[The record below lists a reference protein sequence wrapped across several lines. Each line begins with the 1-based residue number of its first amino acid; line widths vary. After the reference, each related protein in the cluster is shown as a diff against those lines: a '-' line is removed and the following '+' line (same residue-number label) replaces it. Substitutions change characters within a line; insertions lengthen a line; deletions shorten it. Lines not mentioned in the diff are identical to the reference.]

1 MNHGAPQFPD
11 ALVEALRH
19 ERLVPFVG
27 PRITQQA
34 RDLEGKPFLPDWHQL
49 MLAAIEELTQNKRD
63 NEARLLR
70 EMIHRR
76 QPDWYQAVLTA
87 RTSMSG
93 LAWQRFLYRNLQRSH
108 GDLDLTSISTARAV
122 WGLPQRIVVTIA
134 IDRILTWSCPRA
146 NDLNHW
152 FVTPP
157 EYVEDLSQLPSTRS
171 FLWHLHGHIDDP
183 ASIVL
188 SPRGRMLHPDT
199 GGSRHGYR
207 AALSAL
213 QQLFASHTVL
223 FLGFSDQDTYFI
235 QLLRQVNELFN
246 QCGGPHFALTTPKDA
261 KLLAN
266 QIGDL
271 PLSLIALPY
280 SDEVALSV
288 LAERANQPSQLTPSE
303 EVTVAQGLM
312 TQMPT
317 VGVRPGTTQ
326 PQGEGVD
333 LPIRYQIRSKL
344 GQGGMGAVYQAYDRQ
359 LDRDVAIKVIL
370 PNLLG
375 KAADQQFSVEAR
387 AIAKLDHHSIVPVYD
402 YGRHNGTVFLTMP
415 LIQGKLLR
423 RLMREGELTLLQKL
437 DICIQLAEALDYSH
451 AQGVYHCD
459 IKPENVMVR
468 DHGEGYRVRVMDFGL
483 AQLATRKRMLHR
495 GDVVGTPAYLS
506 PEQCQA
512 MEVDGRA
519 DLYALGTILYEMLA
533 GEPPFKGPFHSLIYK
548 IVHER
553 PPLLLSRGVEIDEEL
568 ESLVLGCLAK
578 KPENRPQRGQQ
589 LALAL
594 RNYMDRRTGRT
605 SGVSHQPLMTSYLD
619 GPPLVGREEEM
630 NELYL
635 RLDACLA
642 GVCQFAVIGGESG
655 MGKTRLMQELEHRA
669 LDNIEPFQVWW
680 ARFPELEE
688 TMPYQAFGE
697 LITHALK
704 QRQERSLPMP
714 DLGDLAP
721 ELVRFLPALTEVAAI
736 REWTSLGSGGS
747 VEGKD
752 QRYVFDLMARTLR
765 RLTTE
770 KPTLLLLE
778 NLGAG
783 GASLE
788 ALQYLVHRI
797 GDTPTLIV
805 GTYRGGLAQNQTL
818 NRFLRS
824 FQGDR
829 RFLSLELGPLDETR
843 HRRLVTSLLGGG
855 ETSPDLL
862 DKLYEINEGNPYFIQ
877 ELVRNLRDS
886 NGIVLDDHNR
896 WVLSDEASL
905 HDDALPR
912 TIQAAVEERLKHLDD
927 HVRDTLATAAVLG
940 RRFTYSDLEALD
952 ANPSSLDAVLD
963 LLTYDG
969 ILAEDPRSR
978 GTSFMFQ
985 SRVVR
990 DVLYQR
996 FSRRKRRELHHRY
1009 ALYLERAYADKLDR
1023 VYALLVHHFAEGDE
1037 PDKTVHYAIE
1047 QARRSLEAFAPD
1059 EAIRCVQVALGFVRD
1074 ESYKGGVLIE
1084 GRLCQ
1089 LLSEAHLGMG
1099 NLELALSEAA
1109 EAVRAF
1115 KKGNDARGA
1124 SNAALLA
1131 AETAWRLHKVEA
1143 TRRWVENGIALA
1155 RTTEDREVLH
1165 RLLTLAAKEA
1175 NLSRNYS
1182 KARTFLA
1189 EVETLAPPARRE
1201 TLSGPI
1207 PFGGKLKTA
1216 IIRHLITLQPGKIQR
1231 IEELEYS
1238 ATVFEPLLQVDANGE
1253 LTPVLAESWE
1263 SHDQARRFTVHLRAA
1278 ATFSDNEPLT
1288 AAQVKLSLEQAAK
1301 GMVGSTAP
1309 AFAAIR
1315 GMAAYRAGKSGE
1327 IEGIV
1332 VESTHRL
1339 SFVLEKPQPLF
1350 PVLLSDRANTAIFKI
1365 RQEEGRVM
1373 LIGTG
1378 PFTIGHLDAHGLQL
1392 VRNNRYWRKLLPS
1405 LEVIDCR
1412 FLENEQSMIDAMRT
1426 DQIDLG
1432 RDLSSTH
1439 IEAIVRIP
1447 RYQRGLVECTRRS
1460 VGFIVFNQESP
1471 LLCRPELR
1479 ALLLGMVRVRE
1490 LVWHTIGRCARP
1502 ATCLIPPGL
1511 IGHDPAR
1518 RGLSR
1523 NKGGEAHL
1531 ISEWGLEPPL
1541 ILRAVVHPFV
1551 NDTYGPMVQGLFREW
1566 LSLGVEV
1573 RVINANREFFTQ
1585 TQGPPADIDLVIARH
1600 RGMIDD
1606 PDAYTY
1612 PFFHSKEG
1620 YYGRYC
1626 GSPQRDA
1633 LLEEARA
1640 SEKSDER
1647 NQLYRR
1653 LETQLLDDAL
1663 VMPLFYDIDCR
1674 LASTRLK
1681 NVHLAPVAPFLN
1693 YQELGKV
1700 STREPILPKGVVRV
1714 PIPTRI
1720 EHLDPAHMPSF
1731 EYAEV
1736 VPNIFETLTR
1746 VGEGAHLEPWLADYR
1761 SEDGGRRYHFELREH
1776 VYFHDGRSL
1785 TARDVRY
1792 SFERVLRESHA
1803 HCGLL
1808 LHIQGAAAFRD
1819 GKAREVAGLRLL
1831 SESKF
1836 QIDLDKPLSFFPG
1849 ILSHPALAILPDGA
1863 APIGELCTN
1872 YVGTGPFRLARFDR
1886 GNQVILLANNQYWHK
1901 GLPQCSQLE
1910 FHLGMSPTAVANA
1923 FREGQLSLAAGML
1936 PSEAESL
1943 RSLGGFR
1950 QELSGAP
1957 GLSTYFLVFNTRE
1970 GLFASREAR
1979 RALIRSLDIA
1989 MTVRE
1994 TLAGLC
2000 LEAGGFIP
2008 PGLAGREMRPRDFEQ
2023 EEYQTLPPGV
2033 TLATAVHPHFFR
2045 QFAVFWERITESLSQ
2060 MGISLRTEH
2069 RDVIPELAH
2078 LPRLD
2083 LVAYRWLADY
2093 PDADT
2098 FVKLLH
2104 SKDGLF
2110 GSMVGMPR
2118 IDMLIEKARI
2128 ETDEAL
2134 RGEIYAEIEE
2144 LIAREAL
2151 LLPLFHERNYR
2162 LARPELR
2169 GLNTRIGFPIVTYE
2183 SLSIEDAE
2191 E

>member
-11 ALVEALRH
+11 ALVEAVRH

-27 PRITQQA
+27 PNITLQA
-34 RDLEGKPFLPDWHQL
+34 RDMDGKPFLPDWHQL
-49 MLAAIEELTQNKRD
+49 MQAAVVELNETKREH
-63 NEARLLR
+63 EARLLR
-70 EMIHRR
+70 DLIQKR
-76 QPDWYQAVLTA
+76 QPDWYQAALMA
-87 RTSMSG
+87 RTGMPG
-93 LAWQRFLYRNLQRSH
+93 HAWQRFLFRKFQRSYEE
-108 GDLDLTSISTARAV
+108 LDTSTLSLGRAIWSV
-122 WGLPQRIVVTIA
+122 AQRIVVTTA
-134 IDRILTWSCPRA
+134 VDRVMSWACP
-146 NDLNHW
+146 NPKDLNLWH
-152 FVTPP
+152 VTPP
-157 EYVEDLSQLPSTRS
+157 EFACDMGDLPLNNAV
-171 FLWHLHGHIDDP
+171 LWHLHGHIDNP
-183 ASIVL
+183 ASMVFT
-188 SPRGRMLHPDT
+188 PRGRMLHPET
-199 GGSRHGYR
+199 GGSLNSYR

-213 QQLFASHTVL
+213 QQLLATHTVL
-223 FLGFSDQDTYFI
+223 FLGFGDQDPYFI
-235 QLLRQVNELFN
+235 QLLREVSELFN

-261 KLLAN
+261 KLLTN
-266 QIGDL
+266 RIGDL

-288 LAERANQPSQLTPSE
+288 LAERAGQPSQVTPSE
-303 EVTVAQGLM
+303 EVTVAQGLL

-317 VGVRPGTTQ
+317 VGVRPVATQ
-326 PQGEGVD
+326 KSEGVD
-333 LPIRYQIRSKL
+333 LPVRYQIRNKL

-387 AIAKLDHHSIVPVYD
+387 AIAKLDHPSIVPVYD

-415 LIQGKLLR
+415 LVQGRLLR
-423 RLMREGELTLLQKL
+423 RLMREQDLTLSQKL
-437 DICIQLAEALDYSH
+437 SICIQLAEALDYSH

-468 DHGEGYRVRVMDFGL
+468 EHGDSYRVRVMDFGL
-483 AQLATRKRMLHR
+483 AQLASRKRALNR

-512 MEVDGRA
+512 MDVDGRA
-519 DLYALGTILYEMLA
+519 DLYALGTMLYEMLA

-553 PPLLLSRGVEIDEEL
+553 PPLLLSRGVDIDEEL

-594 RNYMDRRTGRT
+594 RNYLDRRTGRS
-605 SGVSHQPLMTSYLD
+605 SGVNHQPLVTSYLD

-630 NELYL
+630 NELCL

-642 GVCQFAVIGGESG
+642 GVCQLAVIGGESG
-655 MGKTRLMQELEHRA
+655 MGKTRLMQELERRA

-680 ARFPELEE
+680 ARFPEFEE

-697 LITHALK
+697 LIAHALK
-704 QRQERSLPMP
+704 ARHDRGLPAPEMS
-714 DLGDLAP
+714 DLAP
-721 ELVRFLPALTEVAAI
+721 ELVRFLPALAEIAAI
-736 REWTSLGSGGS
+736 REWASLGPSS
-747 VEGKD
+747 PVEGKD

-765 RLTTE
+765 RLTGET
-770 KPTLLLLE
+770 PTLLLLE

-797 GDTPTLIV
+797 GDTPTFIV
-805 GTYRGGLAQNQTL
+805 GSHRGGLAQNHAL
-818 NRFLRS
+818 SRFLRS

-829 RFLSLELGPLDETR
+829 RYLSIELGPLDENR

-855 ETSPDLL
+855 ETHPDLL

-877 ELVRNLRDS
+877 ELVRNLREAG
-886 NGIVLDDHNR
+886 GIVIDEQNR
-896 WVLSDEASL
+896 WVLSDEAAL

-940 RRFTYSDLEALD
+940 RRFTYKDLEALD

-978 GTSFMFQ
+978 GSSFMFQ

-996 FSRRKRRELHHRY
+996 FSRRKRRDLHRRY

-1023 VYALLVHHFAEGDE
+1023 VYAQLVHHFAEGDE

-1059 EAIRCVQVALGFVRD
+1059 EAIRCVQIALGFVRD
-1074 ESYKGGVLIE
+1074 ENYKGGILIE
-1084 GRLCQ
+1084 ARLCL

-1109 EAVRAF
+1109 DAVRAF

-1124 SNAALLA
+1124 SSAALLA

-1155 RTTEDREVLH
+1155 RTTEDREILH
-1165 RLLTLAAKEA
+1165 RLLALAAKEA

-1182 KARTFLA
+1182 KARAFLA
-1189 EVETLAPPARRE
+1189 EVETLAPPPRRE

-1238 ATVFEPLLQVDANGE
+1238 AAVFEPLLQVDADGG
-1253 LTPVLAESWE
+1253 LSPILAERWE
-1263 SHDQARRFTVHLRAA
+1263 CQDGGRRFCIQLRPN

-1288 AAQVKLSLEQAAK
+1288 AELVKRSLEQSAK
-1301 GMVGSTAP
+1301 GLVGSSAP
-1309 AFAAIR
+1309 VFAAIK
-1315 GMAAYRAGKSGE
+1315 GIAAFRAGRASE
-1327 IEGIV
+1327 LEGIV
-1332 VESTHRL
+1332 VEDSHRL
-1339 SFVLEKPQPLF
+1339 LFLLDRAQPLF
-1350 PVLLSDRANTAIFKI
+1350 PALLSDRANTAIFKL
-1365 RQEEGRVM
+1365 RQEEDRV
-1373 LIGTG
+1373 LLVGTG
-1378 PFTIGHLDAHGLQL
+1378 PFTLGHLDAHGLQL
-1392 VRNNRYWRKLLPS
+1392 IRNNRYWRKLLPS

-1412 FLENEQSMIDAMRT
+1412 FLENEQAMIDALRT

-1432 RDLSSTH
+1432 RDLSSTQT
-1439 IEAIVRIP
+1439 EVMVRLP

-1460 VGFIVFNQESP
+1460 VGFLVFNQHSP
-1471 LLCRPELR
+1471 LLCRQELR
-1479 ALLLGMVRVRE
+1479 ALLMSMVRVRE

-1518 RGLSR
+1518 RGPNRLR
-1523 NKGGEAHL
+1523 GGEAQVIREL
-1531 ISEWGLEPPL
+1531 GLEPPL
-1541 ILRAVVHPFV
+1541 ILRAVVHPYV
-1551 NDTYGPMVQGLFREW
+1551 TDTYGPLVQGLFREW
-1566 LSLGVEV
+1566 LTIGVEV
-1573 RVINANREFFTQ
+1573 RLVNASREFFTQ
-1585 TQGPPADIDLVIARH
+1585 SQGPPADIDLVIARH
-1600 RGMIDD
+1600 RGMFDD
-1606 PDAYTY
+1606 PDAFTY
-1612 PFFHSKEG
+1612 PFFHSAEG

-1626 GSPQRDA
+1626 GAPSRDS

-1640 SEKSDER
+1640 TDKRDER
-1647 NQLYRR
+1647 SQLYRR
-1653 LETQLLDDAL
+1653 LETQMLDEAL

-1681 NVHLAPVAPFLN
+1681 NAHLSPVAPFLN
-1693 YQELGKV
+1693 YLELGKV
-1700 STREPILPKGVVRV
+1700 STREPIVPKGVVRV
-1714 PIPTRI
+1714 PLPTRI

-1746 VGEGAHLEPWLADYR
+1746 IGEGAHLEPWLAEYR
-1761 SEDGGRRYHFELREH
+1761 SEDGGRRYLLELREH

-1792 SFERVLRESHA
+1792 SFERVLRESH
-1803 HCGLL
+1803 HHYGLL
-1808 LHIQGAAAFRD
+1808 LCIQGAAAFRE
-1819 GKAREVAGLRLL
+1819 GKARDIAGLRLL

-1863 APIGELCTN
+1863 VPVGELCAN
-1872 YVGTGPFRLARFDR
+1872 YVGTGPFRLGRFER
-1886 GNQVILLANNQYWHK
+1886 GSQITLHANYQYWCK
-1901 GLPQCSQLE
+1901 GLPCCSQLE
-1910 FHLGMSPTAVANA
+1910 FHLGMSPTAVAKA
-1923 FREGQLSLAAGML
+1923 FREGQLSMAAGML
-1936 PSEAESL
+1936 PAEAESL

-1950 QELSGAP
+1950 QEVSGAP
-1957 GLSTYFLVFNTRE
+1957 GLSTYFLVFNTRD
-1970 GLFASREAR
+1970 GIFANREAR
-1979 RALIRSLDIA
+1979 RALIRSLDVA
-1989 MTVRE
+1989 ATVRD
-1994 TLAGLC
+1994 TLGGLC

-2008 PGLAGREMRPRDFEQ
+2008 PGLAGRETRPRDFEQ
-2023 EEYQTLPPGV
+2023 EDYQTLPPGL
-2033 TLATAVHPHFFR
+2033 TLAAAVHPHFFR
-2045 QFAVFWERITESLSQ
+2045 QFVVFWERISEHLGQLGVSLK
-2060 MGISLRTEH
+2060 IEH
-2069 RDVIPELAH
+2069 RDVIPDLAN
-2078 LPRLD
+2078 LPQLD

-2104 SKDGLF
+2104 SRDGLF
-2110 GSMVGMPR
+2110 GAMVGLPR

-2144 LIAREAL
+2144 IIAREAL

-2162 LARPELR
+2162 LGRPELR

-2183 SLSIEDAE
+2183 SLAIEEPE